1 MTQSSVV
8 FHNQGVKKIIF
19 VSLMFM
25 LSASAKA
32 DMSTFLKSCG
42 YGTLAGAALGLA
54 SLAVSENPTGK
65 INNVARG
72 ASLGL
77 YAGIGYG
84 AYLHYKQK
92 NTPGSQDFS
101 HNDPLLFFSPIVD
114 RQSVQGVQAHFLVGR
129 F

>member
-1 MTQSSVV
+1 M
-8 FHNQGVKKIIF
+8 KKIICVVLLLVF
-19 VSLMFM
+19 
-25 LSASAKA
+25 SASAKA
-32 DMSTFLKSCG
+32 NMSTFLKSCG

-54 SLAVSENPTGK
+54 SIAVSENPKGK

-84 AYLHYKQK
+84 AYLHYRQK
-92 NTPGSQDFS
+92 NTLGSQDFS
-101 HNDPLLFFSPIVD
+101 QNDSVLFFSPIVD
-114 RQSVQGVQAHFLVGR
+114 RQSVQGVQAHFLIGK